1 MFVQQWGVLQS
12 AIPLGI
18 SIRKTIVMVL
28 ALALAKL
35 HNFCID
41 QTDTNILPMTATD
54 KLRLMGRMTGLV
66 PLDEGKSFD
75 DGTADGM
82 NQRIPRQLIGGG
94 EHFQD
99 VPREVR
105 ESRRRIHSD
114 VRLPRERL
122 AKDYVRENNYRRPR
136 PRGTTE

>member
-1 MFVQQWGVLQS
+1 M
-12 AIPLGI
+12 
-18 SIRKTIVMVL
+18 
-28 ALALAKL
+28 
-35 HNFCID
+35 
-41 QTDTNILPMTATD
+41 
-54 KLRLMGRMTGLV
+54 
-66 PLDEGKSFD
+66 PLDEEGTSFD

-114 VRLPRERL
+114 MRLPRERL
-122 AKDYVRENNYRRPR
+122 AKDYVRANNYRRPR
-136 PRGTTE
+136 PRGTAE